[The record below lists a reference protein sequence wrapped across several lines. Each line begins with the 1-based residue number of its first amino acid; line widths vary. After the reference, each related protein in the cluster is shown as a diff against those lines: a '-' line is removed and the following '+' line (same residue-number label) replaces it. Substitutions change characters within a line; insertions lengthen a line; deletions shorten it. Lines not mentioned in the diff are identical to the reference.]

1 MNLKDILN
9 KDDEFDKEE
18 LLYIVNNTNNKAD
31 YVLLNH
37 IEKKLIE
44 IQGKDFLQKSH
55 NKIQYIM
62 GLILECDLDRLYEFY
77 DGSFYEYMKI
87 CNHDYNQIGSFNLTF
102 AILIHVAIKIIRR
115 YS

>member
-1 MNLKDILN
+1 MNLKDILG
-9 KDDEFDKEE
+9 KDDAFDKDE
-18 LLYIVNNTNNKAD
+18 LLYLVNNTNNKED

-37 IEKKLIE
+37 IEKRLIE

-62 GLILECDLDRLYEFY
+62 GLILEGDLDGLYEFY
-77 DGSFYEYMKI
+77 NGSFSEYMKI
-87 CNHDYNQIGSFNLTF
+87 CNNNYSEIGSFNLTF